1 MEESGRG
8 GELMNLVNAAMIL
21 KGQSGGKYT
30 SAPWSDAY
38 VYNTMEAAC
47 MAMAIEGQ
55 GTVGEDSGNQN
66 ARLLGILN
74 FCRLNRGGYTQVW
87 MTEDTAKVIDPDL
100 LAEMIRKVDPV
111 KRPQLEKRSCDRII
125 VGDHIIYS

>member
-1 MEESGRG
+1 MEEGGRG

-21 KGQSGGKYT
+21 KGQSGGGYT
-30 SAPWSDAY
+30 GAPWSDAY

-74 FCRLNRGGYTQVW
+74 LCRLNRGGYTQVQV
-87 MTEDTAKVIDPDL
+87 MMQP
-100 LAEMIRKVDPV
+100 
-111 KRPQLEKRSCDRII
+111 
-125 VGDHIIYS
+125 